1 MTLNDFDDQLR
12 NRPSSYDAE
21 WEEDLFVL
29 MSCYLDGEVTPQERK
44 QAEYLL
50 ACDLQAQKIYEQ
62 LSHISSGVQLM
73 PVPESPVSS
82 EETTAK
88 VFARM
93 RQQRQK
99 RLAWGGSAIAA
110 LFVAAVAGLQ
120 PPLSFSNRQLAR
132 TPAPVSDE
140 FGAPTPSEPVPTSD
154 QQLSRD
160 DITSR
165 ALFVE

>member
-12 NRPSSYDAE
+12 NFNSSHDAE
-21 WEEDLFVL
+21 REEDLFVL
-29 MSCYLDGEVTPQERK
+29 LSCYLDGEVTPQERK
-44 QAEYLL
+44 QAEHLL
-50 ACDLQAQKIYEQ
+50 ACDPQAQQIYEQ

-73 PVPESPVSS
+73 PVPESPVSAA
-82 EETTAK
+82 ETTAK

-110 LFVAAVAGLQ
+110 LFVAVVSGLQ
-120 PPLSFSNRQLAR
+120 PQLGIGNRQLAR
-132 TPAPVSDE
+132 TPAPISEE
-140 FGAPTPSEPVPTSD
+140 FGASTPSDPTPNSD